1 MIRKLFAFLLRLYL
15 WNIAGIF
22 FVAIGLFLFADR
34 NFDERDWF
42 QLVILFF
49 VPLAA
54 PLGFF
59 FVQAARAMIG
69 WAGDS
74 RRDIGE
80 VISSAKQVKS
90 ERIKR
95 PTDRDESIH
104 GLTES
109 NYPKR
114 RLPRLHWMNIFLG
127 VISVL
132 ALKKATSLANSPNVT
147 FIGDVSG
154 GEATVVGV
162 RPKGSSWVVTIQVRQ
177 SHMASSVIHTQKIT
191 KITRE
196 FAIGSMRFG
205 VFWP

>member
-80 VISSAKQVKS
+80 VISSAKQVKN

>member
-15 WNIAGIF
+15 WNLAGIF
-22 FVAIGLFLFADR
+22 FVLIGLFLFANR
-34 NFDERDWF
+34 NFEERDWF
-42 QLVILFF
+42 QLVILLF

-54 PLGFF
+54 PVGFF
-59 FVQAARAMIG
+59 FVQGARAMIG

-80 VISSAKQVKS
+80 VISSAKQVNS
-90 ERIKR
+90 ERIKQR
-95 PTDRDESIH
+95 TDRDESIH
-104 GLTES
+104 GLTDS